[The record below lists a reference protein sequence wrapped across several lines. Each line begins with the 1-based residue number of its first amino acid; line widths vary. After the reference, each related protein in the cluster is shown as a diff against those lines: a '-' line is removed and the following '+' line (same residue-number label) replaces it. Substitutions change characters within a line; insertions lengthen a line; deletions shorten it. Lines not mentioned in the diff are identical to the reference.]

1 MNLPPRPPAASVTTM
16 TEYVLPTHAN
26 ALGNVFGGQI
36 LAWMDICAAICAQR
50 HCGTVCVTAG
60 IDDLAFEQPVKI
72 GQVVR
77 VAAHITA
84 AFHSS
89 VEIQVDVR
97 GEDPASGHTWPC
109 VAAFLTFVAL
119 GPNGRPCAVPPLLV
133 ETEAERTLLAQAS
146 ERRSHRLARK
156 RGALPPPPATRRRPH
171 QPQRR
176 QQPTPA
182 RLARHLTAAAILHEL
197 LPRA

>member
-1 MNLPPRPPAASVTTM
+1 MTVAEPLPRSPSRSVTAM

-60 IDDLAFEQPVKI
+60 IDDLAFDQPVKI

-77 VAAHITA
+77 VTAHITA
-84 AFHSS
+84 AFRSS
-89 VEIQVDVR
+89 VEVQVEVQ

-119 GPNGRPCAVPPLLV
+119 GPNGRPCVVPPLQV
-133 ETEAERTLLAQAS
+133 ETDTERALQAEAS
-146 ERRSHRLARK
+146 ERRAHRLARK
-156 RGALPPPPATRRRPH
+156 R
-171 QPQRR
+171 
-176 QQPTPA
+176 PA
-182 RLARHLTAAAILHEL
+182 RLRPEFTGSSWDGLSRSALGFTGLSWNVWRG
-197 LPRA
+197 RG

>member
-1 MNLPPRPPAASVTTM
+1 VTSPDFTPDPRPPARSRTSM

-60 IDDLAFEQPVKI
+60 IDDLAFDQPVRV

-77 VAAHITA
+77 VDACISA
-84 AFHSS
+84 AFRSS
-89 VEIQVDVR
+89 VEILVQVR

-109 VAAFLTFVAL
+109 VSAFLTFVAL
-119 GPNGRPCAVPPLLV
+119 GPNSRPCAVPPLLV
-133 ETEAERTLLAQAS
+133 ESEAERTLQAEAH
-146 ERRSHRLARK
+146 ERRSLRLMKK
-156 RGALPPPPATRRRPH
+156 RPSGAS
-171 QPQRR
+171 
-176 QQPTPA
+176 
-182 RLARHLTAAAILHEL
+182 
-197 LPRA
+197 